1 MEEEIKKTNLEDL
14 ENSQEPDYVTIIK
27 SFYSHVEETEF
38 SDSNVLK
45 NVKTYVPVIRVGVY
59 RDAAFK
65 KLSDTYTDELEVYN
79 AHCFDFDYEIPV
91 DDKGIIISIPPE
103 LDELQRLK
111 ARQAEEHEKLI
122 SLKTALFDHLNIK
135 HDSSKLEDKLHVKK
149 SDFLDCVNFKKQANR
164 VNDDAYEELYKK
176 NLDAF
181 LNLIPK
187 NENFFITET
196 NAKRIGDV
204 LVDFDNFMRQML
216 RYHFEI
222 KGGTPNQ
229 YDAKPFA
236 GLSALELKEKISA
249 SFKPEVKI
257 DVNPEIHAKNHMAF
271 IEKTDKNTLDSLST
285 ICDESATNVVKTA
298 QEKLKN
304 ATTAEEKKEI
314 KINTLLNVRE
324 YFLTQR
330 KIYKSH
336 PWYSRRWTKTVR
348 PYRDK
353 YDKLFASL
361 VNLGMDKKFV
371 QSFLNNKVTKI
382 NVNDKVYD
390 YNKIYNENDHFKS
403 ELESVNNVYREHT
416 KQQVTT
422 DIKTDTQDKKF
433 ENVITTSREKNLKK

>member
-1 MEEEIKKTNLEDL
+1 MEEEIKKANLEDL

-65 KLSDTYTDELEVYN
+65 KLSETYTDELEVYN
-79 AHCFDFDYEIPV
+79 EHCFDFDYEIPV

-111 ARQAEEHEKLI
+111 ARQAEEREKLI

-164 VNDDAYEELYKK
+164 VNDQNYEELYKK
-176 NLDAF
+176 NLDEF
-181 LNLIPK
+181 LSLIPK
-187 NENFFITET
+187 NENFFISDT

-204 LVDFDNFMRQML
+204 LVDFDNFMKQML

-229 YDAKPFA
+229 YDAKTFA
-236 GLSALELKEKISA
+236 NLSALELKEKVSA
-249 SFKPEVKI
+249 NFKPEIKI

-285 ICDESATNVVKTA
+285 ICDESATDVVKAA

-304 ATTAEEKKEI
+304 ATTDKEKKEI

-361 VNLGMDKKFV
+361 MDLGMDKKFV
-371 QSFLNNKVTKI
+371 QNFLNNKVTKI
-382 NVNDKVYD
+382 NVNGTVYD
-390 YNKIYNENDHFKS
+390 YNKIYNENDHFRD
-403 ELESVNNVYREHT
+403 ELESLNRVYAERS
-416 KQQVTT
+416 KQSVEMN
-422 DIKTDTQDKKF
+422 IAANTQDKKF
-433 ENVITTSREKNLKK
+433 EQVKTTNLEKNLNK